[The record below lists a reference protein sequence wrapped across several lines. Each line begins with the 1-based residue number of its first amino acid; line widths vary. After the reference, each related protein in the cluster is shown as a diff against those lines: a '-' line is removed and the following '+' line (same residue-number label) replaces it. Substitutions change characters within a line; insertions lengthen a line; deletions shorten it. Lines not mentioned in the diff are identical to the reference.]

1 MGDKNPE
8 ATKHN
13 IKDLVAPFLLKKLQ
27 KAPFEIRQ
35 LFPVQVECL
44 QHFRAGG
51 RQRDFDLL
59 VSAATGSGKTL
70 AFAIPI
76 VQNLIKRIV
85 CRVRAVVVLPT
96 RDLALQ
102 VKKSFDD
109 LCAGE
114 KLRVGLAV
122 GASSFAVEQGNLMLD
137 NYAGLAP
144 VFGDTVEDS
153 TDSASRWSSKV
164 DILVATPGR
173 LVDHI
178 TSTPGFTLDHL
189 EYLVIDEADRLM
201 SQHYQGWLDVVYKH
215 LKPYA
220 PLMPSIVHRQ
230 SSLPVLQK
238 RVQKML
244 FSATLTRNP
253 EKLERLKLLNPIYV
267 TVSQIDELMMQSD
280 PAATSLADQIA
291 PSQNDDTRKD
301 AIDYQ
306 DGMFLCFRY
315 LYASFRLIKR
325 KSLHP
330 QLAVMVDL
338 AQTSLGAHQFTVP
351 STLKEDYIVLEAS
364 QKPLAL
370 LYLILTKKLDG
381 VVVFVKSVQ
390 SANRL
395 ASLLQEATNKTVNIS
410 ALSSD
415 QSSGLRKSILEEFV
429 GGNSK
434 SFSTQHVSKKSK
446 TSAEKQLSTIPRLA
460 QVLIC
465 TDLMGR
471 GIDLT
476 QSVSTI
482 INYDIPSNLPTY
494 IHRIGRTARAGGQ
507 GQAISFIE
515 KGGQLKWWRRN
526 ICHCKD
532 QVARVRDVDQLSVET
547 EEMAVYQ
554 QDYLRGLEHLQKV
567 YGSGSTRSVEAK
579 TKAKQEDESSSSSS
593 SSSDS
598 SDSSDSK
605 SSGSSDSSSDNDDGF
620 EEDDAMSVDY
630 VKFDQAAGSRTTAD
644 WRANEWTSI

>member
-1 MGDKNPE
+1 MTLLYLRSRSSHKKTMPE
-8 ATKHN
+8 KKPETTKHN
-13 IKDLVAPFLLKKLQ
+13 IKELVAPFLLEKLQ

-178 TSTPGFTLDHL
+178 TSTPGFTLGHL

-215 LKPYA
+215 LKPYT

-291 PSQNDDTRKD
+291 PSQNDNTRND
-301 AIDYQ
+301 AIANQ
-306 DGMFLCFRY
+306 DGMFLCCRY
-315 LYASFRLIKR
+315 LYRSCHFIK
-325 KSLHP
+325 
-330 QLAVMVDL
+330 
-338 AQTSLGAHQFTVP
+338 
-351 STLKEDYIVLEAS
+351 
-364 QKPLAL
+364 
-370 LYLILTKKLDG
+370 
-381 VVVFVKSVQ
+381 
-390 SANRL
+390 
-395 ASLLQEATNKTVNIS
+395 
-410 ALSSD
+410 
-415 QSSGLRKSILEEFV
+415 
-429 GGNSK
+429 
-434 SFSTQHVSKKSK
+434 
-446 TSAEKQLSTIPRLA
+446 
-460 QVLIC
+460 
-465 TDLMGR
+465 
-471 GIDLT
+471 
-476 QSVSTI
+476 
-482 INYDIPSNLPTY
+482 
-494 IHRIGRTARAGGQ
+494 
-507 GQAISFIE
+507 
-515 KGGQLKWWRRN
+515 
-526 ICHCKD
+526 CK
-532 QVARVRDVDQLSVET
+532 R
-547 EEMAVYQ
+547 
-554 QDYLRGLEHLQKV
+554 
-567 YGSGSTRSVEAK
+567 
-579 TKAKQEDESSSSSS
+579 
-593 SSSDS
+593 
-598 SDSSDSK
+598 
-605 SSGSSDSSSDNDDGF
+605 
-620 EEDDAMSVDY
+620 
-630 VKFDQAAGSRTTAD
+630 
-644 WRANEWTSI
+644 